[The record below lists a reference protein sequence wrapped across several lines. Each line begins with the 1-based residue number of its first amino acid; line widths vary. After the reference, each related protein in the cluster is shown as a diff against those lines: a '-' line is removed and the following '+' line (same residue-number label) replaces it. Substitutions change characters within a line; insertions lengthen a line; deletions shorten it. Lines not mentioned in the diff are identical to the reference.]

1 MPLRTV
7 VMNGADAYVPAQ
19 RATSMKLVRQRRN
32 RKKLPDLVLTS
43 GANFDIIL
51 SVLASA
57 GSIGE

>member
-7 VMNGADAYVPAQ
+7 VMNGADAYVSAQ
-19 RATSMKLVRQRRN
+19 RATSMKLVWQRRN

-43 GANFDIIL
+43 SANFDIIL